1 MRALTV
7 IALAAALAAPA
18 ALAQK
23 NADLS
28 GAVATGPGQA
38 KAVVLVTANA
48 KVESVDAA
56 TRSVTLKLK
65 DGKTRTIVAGDEVR
79 NFDQIKPGDTVKAK
93 YVESLDI
100 QLKKDGK
107 SILGRK
113 ETSKMDRSQPGAK
126 PGGVAVREITVVTEV
141 TKVDAAKHLVQ
152 VKNAQGEQF
161 DLDVRDP
168 EQLKLVKKGDQVEAT
183 YTQALAVALEPS
195 APAPAKK
202 K

>member
-1 MRALTV
+1 MRVLPA

-56 TRSVTLKLK
+56 ARTVTLKLK
-65 DGKTRTIVAGDEVR
+65 DGKTRTVTIGDDVR
-79 NFDQIKPGDTVKAK
+79 NFDQIKAGDTVKAK
-93 YVESLDI
+93 YVESLNI
-100 QLKKDGK
+100 ELKKDGK
-107 SILGRK
+107 AILGRS
-113 ETSKMDRSQPGAK
+113 ESKAVDRAPSGAK
-126 PGGVAVREITVVTEV
+126 PGGLAMHEVTVVTEV

-152 VKNAQGEQF
+152 VKNAQGDTF

-183 YTQALAVALEPS
+183 YTQALAVALEP
-195 APAPAKK
+195 AAPAKK